1 MTHDLH
7 RQLERDAITLRQL
20 RSAVVVADARTLSA
34 AANLLGVAQ
43 PSLAQQLRRLEA
55 AIGVEIFS
63 VLGEEYRPTRD
74 GQRFLL
80 KVRTFIDV
88 VADMDPKAPARHIR
102 VGRPSTT
109 WDAVVSEVGR
119 RIDVPAVA
127 VAVES
132 VEQLHLVTTG
142 RLDATIVRLPI
153 DLPDELSAEEVAALP
168 LGVVMRAEHPL
179 SAKDSIEWSDLVD
192 QELLR
197 PEPGK
202 DPEYS
207 AWLASALAA
216 RGWYPRSLT
225 IDAGN
230 DTLFLDALRF
240 GERLIA
246 LRPVAAMRE
255 DDGLSWRPL
264 ADAPELRERFA
275 LVTRRE

>member
-1 MTHDLH
+1 MTHDLN

-20 RSAVVVADARTLSA
+20 RSAVVVADTRTLGA

-55 AIGVEIFS
+55 ALGVELFS
-63 VLGEEYRPTRD
+63 VLGEEYRPTRE

-80 KVRTFIDV
+80 KARTFIDV
-88 VADMDPKAPARHIR
+88 VADMDPASPARHIR
-102 VGRPSTT
+102 VGRPPTT
-109 WDAVVSEVGR
+109 WDAVVSEAGR

-127 VAVES
+127 VAIEP

-142 RLDATIVRLPI
+142 RLDATIVRLPV
-153 DLPDELSAEEVAALP
+153 DLPEALAAEEIAALP
-168 LGVVMRAEHPL
+168 LGVVMRAAHPL
-179 SAKDSIEWSDLVD
+179 SKKDAIDWSDLAD

-207 AWLASALAA
+207 AWLAGALAA

-240 GERLIA
+240 GERLVA

-255 DDGLSWRPL
+255 GDGLCWRPF

>member
-20 RSAVVVADARTLSA
+20 RSAVVVADARTLGV

-63 VLGEEYRPTRD
+63 VLGDEYRPTRE

-80 KVRTFIDV
+80 KARTFIDV
-88 VADMDPKAPARHIR
+88 VADMDPQAPARHIR
-102 VGRPSTT
+102 VGRPPTT
-109 WDAVVSEVGR
+109 WDAVVTEVGH

-127 VAVES
+127 VAIEP

-153 DLPDELSAEEVAALP
+153 DLPDGLQAEEVAALP
-168 LGVVMRAEHPL
+168 LGVVMRAQHPL
-179 SAKDSIEWSDLVD
+179 TTKDSIEWSDLAD

-202 DPEYS
+202 DPAYS
-207 AWLASALAA
+207 AWLAGALAS

-240 GERLIA
+240 GERLVA

-255 DDGLSWRPL
+255 DDGLAWRPL